1 MKSISVIIPTYNN
14 ASYIERCLRS
24 LEDQSI
30 DANLFDI
37 IVIDD
42 GSNDNTSEIV
52 KNKFP
57 NVNLISRTDNRGL
70 PFSVNE
76 GLRSSKSTT
85 VVRVDSDDYVHRN
98 FLEYLLF
105 FYDNNKEFQAF
116 ACDYY
121 ITNKDGNSLRQ
132 VNCEEEPIACGILF
146 DYQVLVSLGLYDE
159 EMLYNEDKDL
169 MHRFIK
175 ANYKILRVPAPLYRY
190 RMHDN
195 NISNNKDLVDKFNLK
210 LKEKIR

>member
-30 DANLFDI
+30 DTDLFDI

-42 GSNDNTSEIV
+42 GSTDNTSAIIES
-52 KNKFP
+52 KFP
-57 NVNLISRTDNRGL
+57 NVKLISRSENKGL
-70 PFSVNE
+70 PYSVNE

-85 VVRVDSDDYVHRN
+85 VVRVDSDDYVHKN

-105 FYDNNKEFQAF
+105 FYDNNKSFQAF
-116 ACDYY
+116 ACDYF

-159 EMLYNEDKDL
+159 KMLYNEDKDL
-169 MHRFIK
+169 MYRFTK

-190 RMHDN
+190 RMHEN
-195 NISNNKDLVDKFNLK
+195 NISNNKDLVDEFNLK
-210 LKEKIR
+210 LKEKIK

>member
-14 ASYIERCLRS
+14 AIYIERCLRS

-30 DANLFDI
+30 DANFFDI

-42 GSNDNTSEIV
+42 GSMDNTSEIV
-52 KNKFP
+52 KKKFP
-57 NVNLISRTDNRGL
+57 NVKLISRTENKGL

-85 VVRVDSDDYVHRN
+85 IVRVDSDDYVHRN

-105 FYDNNKEFQAF
+105 FYDNNKTFQAC

-121 ITNKDGNSLRQ
+121 ITNKDGNSLKQ

-159 EMLYNEDKDL
+159 AMLYNEDKDL

-190 RMHDN
+190 RMHES
-195 NISNNKDLVDKFNLK
+195 NISNNKNLVDKFNLK
-210 LKEKIR
+210 LKEKIK

>member
-30 DANLFDI
+30 DTDLFDI

-42 GSNDNTSEIV
+42 GSTDNTSAIIES
-52 KNKFP
+52 KFP
-57 NVNLISRTDNRGL
+57 NVKLISRSENKGL
-70 PFSVNE
+70 PYSVNE

-85 VVRVDSDDYVHRN
+85 VVRVDSDDYVHKN

-105 FYDNNKEFQAF
+105 FYDNNKSFQAF
-116 ACDYY
+116 ACDYF

-169 MHRFIK
+169 MYRFTK

-190 RMHDN
+190 RMHEN
-195 NISNNKDLVDKFNLK
+195 NISNNKDLVDEFNLK
-210 LKEKIR
+210 LKEKIK